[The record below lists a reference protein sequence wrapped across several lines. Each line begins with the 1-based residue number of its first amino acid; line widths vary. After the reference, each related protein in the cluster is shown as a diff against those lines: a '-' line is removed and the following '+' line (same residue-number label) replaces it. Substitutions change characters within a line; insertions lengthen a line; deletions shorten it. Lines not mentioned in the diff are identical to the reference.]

1 MIPLDFQ
8 LDFWG
13 KEADLSVVDTHV
25 VTAMERQRK
34 KSDRYHSDSE
44 ALKTNGEDNNVG
56 MLRERER

>member
-34 KSDRYHSDSE
+34 KSDRYHNDSV
-44 ALKTNGEDNNVG
+44 ALKTD
-56 MLRERER
+56 